1 MSYYDILEVSPK
13 ASKEVIKNA
22 YRALSKKYHP
32 DTYKGDLK
40 YAQEKMKEINTAY
53 ETLMD
58 EDKRLVYDYEN
69 GYKIDPNSVVEQYAQ
84 AVRQKEE
91 YEEEEKKQEDNKKD
105 IFKLLKEKKYITIAG
120 VCAIFIVAV
129 LIGNLI
135 AGVGEKKEENKET
148 STKPTTT
155 TTTTT
160 TNTNNSYVPSYN
172 PTTQNTTKTGEKK
185 EEPKK
190 EEETKTE
197 EKDSDKQENVE
208 EITPQEPVGES

>member
-58 EDKRLVYDYEN
+58 EEKRLVYDYEN
-69 GYKIDPNSVVEQYAQ
+69 GYKIDPNSVVEEYAQ

-172 PTTQNTTKTGEKK
+172 PTTQNTTKTEEKK

>member
-53 ETLMD
+53 ETLID

-69 GYKIDPNSVVEQYAQ
+69 GYKIDPNSVVEEYAQ

-91 YEEEEKKQEDNKKD
+91 YEEEKEQENSKKD

-120 VCAIFIVAV
+120 VCAMFVVAV
-129 LIGNLI
+129 IIGNLI

-148 STKPTTT
+148 SAKPTTT

-160 TNTNNSYVPSYN
+160 NKNNSYVPSYN
-172 PTTQNTTKTGEKK
+172 PTIQNTTKTEEKK

-190 EEETKTE
+190 EEEIKTE
-197 EKDSDKQENVE
+197 EKDNSNHKQENVE

>member
-53 ETLMD
+53 ETLID

-69 GYKIDPNSVVEQYAQ
+69 GYKIDPKSVVEEYAQ
-84 AVRQKEE
+84 AVYEKEEQEEKQKEE
-91 YEEEEKKQEDNKKD
+91 TKND
-105 IFKLLKEKKYITIAG
+105 IFKFLKEKKYLTIAG

-129 LIGNLI
+129 FVGNLI

-155 TTTTT
+155 TTTT
-160 TNTNNSYVPSYN
+160 NTNNSYVPSYN
-172 PTTQNTTKTGEKK
+172 PTTQNTTKTEEKK

-197 EKDSDKQENVE
+197 GKDNSNDKQENIEDV
-208 EITPQEPVGES
+208 TPQEPVGES

>member
-53 ETLMD
+53 ETLID

-69 GYKIDPNSVVEQYAQ
+69 GYKIDPNSVVEEYAQ

-91 YEEEEKKQEDNKKD
+91 YEEEKEQENSKKD

-120 VCAIFIVAV
+120 VCAMFVVAV
-129 LIGNLI
+129 IIGNLI

-148 STKPTTT
+148 SAKPTTT

-160 TNTNNSYVPSYN
+160 NKNNSYVPSYN
-172 PTTQNTTKTGEKK
+172 PTIQNTTKTEEKK

-190 EEETKTE
+190 EEEIKTE
-197 EKDSDKQENVE
+197 EKDNSNDKQENIE
-208 EITPQEPVGES
+208 EVTPQEPIGES

>member
-53 ETLMD
+53 ETLID

-69 GYKIDPNSVVEQYAQ
+69 GYKIDPNSVVEEYAQ

-91 YEEEEKKQEDNKKD
+91 YEEEEKEQEETKKD
-105 IFKLLKEKKYITIAG
+105 IFKFLKEKKYLTIAG

-129 LIGNLI
+129 FVGNLI

-155 TTTTT
+155 TTTT
-160 TNTNNSYVPSYN
+160 NTNNSYVPSYN
-172 PTTQNTTKTGEKK
+172 PTTQNTTKTEEKK

-190 EEETKTE
+190 AEETKTE
-197 EKDSDKQENVE
+197 EKDNSNDKQENIE
-208 EITPQEPVGES
+208 EVTPQEPIGES

>member
-58 EDKRLVYDYEN
+58 EEKRLVYDYEN
-69 GYKIDPNSVVEQYAQ
+69 GYKIDPNSVVEEYAQ

-155 TTTTT
+155 TNTTT

-208 EITPQEPVGES
+208 EITPQETVGES

>member
-58 EDKRLVYDYEN
+58 EEKRLVYDYEN

-91 YEEEEKKQEDNKKD
+91 YGEEEKEQEETKKD
-105 IFKLLKEKKYITIAG
+105 IFKFLKDKKYITIAG

-129 LIGNLI
+129 FVGNLI

-155 TTTTT
+155 TNT
-160 TNTNNSYVPSYN
+160 TNTNNSYIPSYN
-172 PTTQNTTKTGEKK
+172 PTTQNTTKTEEKK

-197 EKDSDKQENVE
+197 EKDNSNDKQENVE

>member
-58 EDKRLVYDYEN
+58 EEKRLVYDYEN

-84 AVRQKEE
+84 AIYEKEE
-91 YEEEEKKQEDNKKD
+91 KAEHEKEENKKD
-105 IFKLLKEKKYITIAG
+105 IFKILKEKKYITIAG
-120 VCAIFIVAV
+120 VCAVFIIAV
-129 LIGNLI
+129 FIGNLI
-135 AGVGEKKEENKET
+135 AGVGEKKDNNKET
-148 STKPTTT
+148 STKPV

-160 TNTNNSYVPSYN
+160 TNNNNNSYEPSYN
-172 PTTQNTTKTGEKK
+172 PTTQNTTKTEEKK
-185 EEPKK
+185 EEPKQEEIKK
-190 EEETKTE
+190 EEQKTE
-197 EKDSDKQENVE
+197 ENKQTENIE
-208 EITPQEPVGES
+208 ETTPQEPVGQS